1 MKKRGNIQ
9 KLTSFFLVFVM
20 LLGVFIPTQTVFAE
34 GLERVETKIT
44 DFTVTTSAGE
54 VPPDGFSI
62 NHGLRIGIAWDAS
75 YYQSDLKEGDYFN
88 VTLPKEFIFPSDSSS
103 CNFDIKTSD
112 GTDTIANAVVT
123 PDSTN
128 GGGTIK
134 VTFTNYVEGKYNIK
148 GSMFLNANFNKK
160 YIKQGEVNVIAVAI
174 GSHIVS
180 TNINVKPPIS
190 NPLNDESLSKWSLS
204 KLIDGYVGWEVRI
217 NHKKGNL
224 PNAIITDE
232 LTSEDGDMTGIHY
245 ITDSFKLYEI
255 VADAFGNITS
265 YVTATDISND
275 IVFSDNNTKFSYRM
289 GDITGK
295 QYLLVY
301 KTTYKPSI
309 KLRNKV
315 TLGSEQLSWVSSSS
329 AVFSESG
336 GQGSG
341 NLTSKIK
348 IIKVDAEKQEIR
360 LAGAKFLVTKLA
372 DNSTFTLTTNAEGEA
387 VSDKLIPGKYK
398 IKEIEK
404 PVGYVLNEEE
414 YEVIVTETEACIKTI
429 TNEPEKIDI
438 KVQKKW
444 IGPVGSE
451 VTVVLKADGVPVAE
465 HKLSAPD
472 WEYTFTN
479 LRKYNAKTGE
489 EIKYFAEEKDVLQG
503 YTPSIS
509 GSIGDGFIIINTN
522 NEKVDIPVEKK
533 WVGPA
538 GDSVVVQVKAEGSND
553 VVAEYELKANENW
566 EHIFTGLDKYAP
578 DGTLIKYKVVEKNVP
593 NGYKVSYEK
602 DPTGKWVITN
612 TNVEKTEVS
621 VKKKWIGAER
631 DSVLVELRAEGSN
644 DVIKEYELKK
654 SEGWKHTFTGL
665 DKYTA
670 DGTLIKYKVV
680 EKNVPQGYAATYEQE
695 SDNLWII
702 KNTQDKTKV
711 KVTKEWEGVTG
722 NHPTIKLQLLK
733 NGQNE
738 GSPIELTN
746 GTTTYTWTDL
756 DKTDAQGNEYNYTV
770 KEVGETANSIQLN
783 GDWYKV
789 SYGGNTQDG
798 LTVTNKKL
806 SPWTP
811 MIPPTRDVKVT
822 KEWKGVD
829 GNNLEAPVD
838 KIKVELYKDG
848 TATGDIKEL
857 TKDNNWTVTFEKLK
871 VYESIENSAIHKYT
885 VKEVGEIGSAIQFDG
900 KWFGVSYDGTMADG
914 FTITNKEKTPW
925 TPMIPPTRDVKVTK
939 VWNLLEGSNIP
950 DTKIEVE
957 LYKDGEATG
966 KKLELTKDNNWTG
979 EFKNLE
985 VADGLGSTNYYKYT
999 VKEVG
1004 EIGSAIQLVGKWYG
1018 VSYDGTM
1025 ADGFTI
1031 TNKEKT
1037 PWTPMEP
1044 PTRTIKVTKEW
1055 KNDNENVLTAPV
1067 EKIEVELYKDGVATG
1082 KKLELTKDN
1091 NWTGEFE
1098 NLEVAD
1104 GLGSTNYYQYTVK
1117 EIGETTGS
1125 IKFDGKWF
1133 KVSYSGN
1140 MKDGFTITNQKEKPW
1155 TPMEPPIR
1163 EVKVT
1168 KLWKDH
1174 KGNTIT
1180 APTEK
1185 ITVELYKDGNP
1196 TGKTLE
1202 LNASNNW
1209 SGVFKNLEVANGLGS
1224 TDYYKYTVKEVGED
1238 GNAIK
1243 FDVKQYK
1250 VVYGG
1255 SMKDGLTITN
1265 EKEAPPAPPSTPP
1278 TPPNTEKPKVPN
1290 TSTNNSLPKTGDG
1303 ANLSLY
1309 AWLMF
1314 ASGSLLILLGIKKRK
1329 NAK

>member
-20 LLGVFIPTQTVFAE
+20 LLGMFIPIETVFAE
-34 GLERVETKIT
+34 NKEVQVNIT
-44 DFTVTTSAGE
+44 DFSITNSEGV
-54 VPPDGFSI
+54 VPPDGYFS
-62 NHGLRIGIAWDAS
+62 NSLFKLNYKWDAS
-75 YYQSDLKEGDYFN
+75 SHGNELHEGDYFEID
-88 VTLPKEFIFPSDSSS
+88 LPDQFKFPPESSY
-103 CNFDIKTSD
+103 CNFDI
-112 GTDTIANAVVT
+112 NAPSGELMARAVIT
-123 PDSTN
+123 PQEP
-128 GGGTIK
+128 GGGKIK
-134 VTFTNYVEGKYNIK
+134 VTFTSYVNDKFNITGDMHLTARWNTTSYPVEQEGEYEIAV
-148 GSMFLNANFNKK
+148 GSFNPHITLKPYVPPQYGNEILYKVSGQTLTSDSLVRWRIRINA
-160 YIKQGEVNVIAVAI
+160 KQGDLNNVIIKDTLEVEDPGSPEGIEYVA
-174 GSHIVS
+174 GEFV
-180 TNINVKPPIS
+180 
-190 NPLNDESLSKWSLS
+190 
-204 KLIDGYVGWEVRI
+204 
-217 NHKKGNL
+217 
-224 PNAIITDE
+224 
-232 LTSEDGDMTGIHY
+232 
-245 ITDSFKLYEI
+245 LYEI
-255 VADAFGNITS
+255 VFEDGKPVEKNPVNVSNQVTLSSDKRSFTYSMGNLDGKAYMLHYRSTYRQGLKLKNTAELTS
-265 YVTATDISND
+265 TE
-275 IVFSDNNTKFSYRM
+275 
-289 GDITGK
+289 TGK
-295 QYLLVY
+295 IVQ
-301 KTTYKPSI
+301 S
-309 KLRNKV
+309 
-315 TLGSEQLSWVSSSS
+315 QFQD
-329 AVFSESG
+329 AESG
-336 GQGSG
+336 GGGQG

-348 IIKVDAEKQEIR
+348 IVKVAEDNEEIKLKN
-360 LAGAKFLVTKLA
+360 AKFKITRKA
-372 DNSTFTLTTNAEGEA
+372 SGATFEVITDSNGEA
-387 VSDKLIPGKYK
+387 VTMQLIPGEY
-398 IKEIEK
+398 EIEEIAAPDHYLVDNTK
-404 PVGYVLNEEE
+404 YTVV
-414 YEVIVTETEACIKTI
+414 VTSDNLEIKTI

-489 EIKYFAEEKDVLQG
+489 EIKYIAEEKDVLQG

-509 GSIGDGFIIINTN
+509 GSIGDGFIITNTN

-702 KNTQDKTKV
+702 KNTQDKTEV

-811 MIPPTRDVKVT
+811 MIPPTRDIKVT
-822 KEWKGVD
+822 KEWKDISGS
-829 GNNLEAPVD
+829 NLNEAPVD

-848 TATGDIKEL
+848 IATGDIKEL

-871 VYESIENSAIHKYT
+871 VYESIENPTIHKYT
-885 VKEVGEIGSAIQFDG
+885 VKEVGEVGSAIQFND

-925 TPMIPPTRDVKVTK
+925 TPMIPPTRTIKVTK
-939 VWNLLEGSNIP
+939 AWDLLAGNNIP

-957 LYKDGEATG
+957 LYKDGDATG

-1004 EIGSAIQLVGKWYG
+1004 EIGSAIQFDGKWFG

-1055 KNDNENVLTAPV
+1055 KNDNGNVLTAPV
-1067 EKIEVELYKDGVATG
+1067 EKVEVELYKDGVATG

-1091 NWTGEFE
+1091 NWTGEFK

-1125 IKFDGKWF
+1125 IKLDGKWF
-1133 KVSYSGN
+1133 KVSYSGS

-1202 LNASNNW
+1202 LNAGNNW
-1209 SGVFKNLEVANGLGS
+1209 SGVFKNLAVANGLGS

-1243 FDVKQYK
+1243 FDGKQYK

-1265 EKEAPPAPPSTPP
+1265 EKETPP

-1314 ASGSLLILLGIKKRK
+1314 ASGSLLILLGIRKRK
-1329 NAK
+1329 HAK

>member
-20 LLGVFIPTQTVFAE
+20 LLGTFIPIETVFAE
-34 GLERVETKIT
+34 DVSVKTKIT
-44 DFTVTTSAGE
+44 NFEVTNEQGDI
-54 VPPDGFSI
+54 PPDGFSI
-62 NHGLRIGIAWDAS
+62 TERLKINISWDAS
-75 YYQSDLKEGDYFN
+75 ENGYNLHDGDYFDIS
-88 VTLPKEFIFPSDSSS
+88 LPKEFKFPSNDSA
-103 CNFDIKTSD
+103 CNFSITAPD
-112 GTDTIANAVVT
+112 GSIMANAVVT
-123 PDSTN
+123 PDEAN
-128 GGGTIK
+128 GGGNVR
-134 VTFTNYVEGKYNIK
+134 VTFTNYVENKHDIK
-148 GSMFLNANFNKK
+148 GEIHLSAKFNRT
-160 YIKQGEVNVIAVAI
+160 YIVAGQVNVIEV
-174 GSHIVS
+174 GSSSYPITVQPGGEAPL
-180 TNINVKPPIS
+180 TNEFLGKWASDKLTSEGNVQW
-190 NPLNDESLSKWSLS
+190 NL
-204 KLIDGYVGWEVRI
+204 RI
-217 NHKKGNL
+217 NLKKSAL
-224 PNAIITDE
+224 TNAIIKDQ
-232 LTSEDGDMTGIHY
+232 LRRDDGGDMTGLHY
-245 ITDSFKLYEI
+245 VRGSFILKKVELDENGQ
-255 VADAFGNITS
+255 VLNILST
-265 YVTATDISND
+265 TDISDD
-275 IVFSDNNTKFSYRM
+275 IEFSDDDTKF
-289 GDITGK
+289 
-295 QYLLVY
+295 QYQKGLEPHSQYVLEY
-301 KTTYKPSI
+301 QSTYIDGI
-309 KLRNKV
+309 KLRNKATLSSVEETV
-315 TLGSEQLSWVSSSS
+315 TQQSSTHIAS
-329 AVFSESG
+329 SG
-336 GQGSG
+336 GSGSG

-348 IIKVDAEKQEIR
+348 IIKVDADNHQTR
-360 LAGAKFLVTKLA
+360 LVGAKFLVTKLA

-387 VSDKLIPGKYK
+387 VSGKLIPGKYK

-404 PVGYVLNEEE
+404 PAGYLLNEEE
-414 YEVIVTETEACIKTI
+414 YEVTVTETEACIKTI

-479 LRKYNAKTGE
+479 LRKYNAQTGE
-489 EIKYFAEEKDVLQG
+489 EIKYIAEEKDVLQG

-509 GSIGDGFIIINTN
+509 GSIGDGFIITNTN

-553 VVAEYELKANENW
+553 VVAEYELKASEEW
-566 EHIFTGLDKYAP
+566 KHTFTGLDKYAA
-578 DGTLIKYKVVEKNVP
+578 DGTLVKYKVVEKNVP
-593 NGYKVSYEK
+593 QGYEVTYDK
-602 DPTGKWVITN
+602 DSSGKWVITN

-621 VKKKWIGAER
+621 VEKKWVGAEK
-631 DSVLVELRAEGSN
+631 DSVLVELKAEGSN
-644 DVIKEYELKK
+644 SIIKEYEIKK

-665 DKYTA
+665 DKYAA

-680 EKNVPQGYAATYEQE
+680 EKNVPQGYTVSYET
-695 SDNLWII
+695 DPTGILVI
-702 KNTQDKTKV
+702 KNTQDKTEV
-711 KVTKEWEGVTG
+711 KVTKAWEGVTG

-848 TATGDIKEL
+848 TATGDIEEL

-871 VYESIENSAIHKYT
+871 VYESIENPTIHKYT
-885 VKEVGEIGSAIQFDG
+885 VKEVGEVGSAIQFND

-925 TPMIPPTRDVKVTK
+925 TPMIPPTRNIKVTK
-939 VWNLLEGSNIP
+939 AWDILSGSNTP
-950 DTKIEVE
+950 DIKIEVE

-1004 EIGSAIQLVGKWYG
+1004 ESGAAIQLVGKWYG

-1055 KNDNENVLTAPV
+1055 KNDNGNVLTAPV
-1067 EKIEVELYKDGVATG
+1067 EKVEVELYKDGVATG

-1091 NWTGEFE
+1091 NWTGEFK

-1125 IKFDGKWF
+1125 IKLDGKWF
-1133 KVSYSGN
+1133 KVSYTGS
-1140 MKDGFTITNQKEKPW
+1140 MKDGFTITNQKEKSW

-1202 LNASNNW
+1202 LNAGNNW

-1243 FDVKQYK
+1243 FDGKQYK

-1265 EKEAPPAPPSTPP
+1265 EKETPPA
-1278 TPPNTEKPKVPN
+1278 PPNTEKPKVPN

-1314 ASGSLLILLGIKKRK
+1314 ASGSLLVMLGIRRRTHEK
-1329 NAK
+1329 